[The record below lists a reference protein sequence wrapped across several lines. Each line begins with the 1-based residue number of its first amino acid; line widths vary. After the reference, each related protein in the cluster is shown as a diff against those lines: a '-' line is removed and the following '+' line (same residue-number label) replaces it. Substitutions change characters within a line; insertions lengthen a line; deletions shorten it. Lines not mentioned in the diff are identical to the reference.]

1 MPRFPAYVLPN
12 MVSSRK
18 SIAVS
23 MVDKENNIEFIR
35 SFVCVFEVSG
45 KYFQLVF
52 GYLHFII
59 EFVED
64 FCRFFVSSLAQFD
77 SMFVLAER

>member
-1 MPRFPAYVLPN
+1 

-23 MVDKENNIEFIR
+23 MVDRENNIGFMR

-59 EFVED
+59 AFVED
-64 FCRFFVSSLAQFD
+64 FADFLSHLGRDLTTCLP
-77 SMFVLAER
+77 